1 MNPGMGTPNL
11 YSPNTSF
18 PFETQPK
25 PRAFLL
31 SFLRLR
37 RPTLLQPFS
46 TSSDLA
52 LPSPSPAYLFEQE
65 LRFFDDALQ
74 LAQMILFVL
83 RRMERTASRERW
95 YASYAAAERA
105 EGYPL
110 TAWTSV
116 GKEGEEKRLLSV
128 VGQMGLEV
136 GAWSLE
142 IGQGMA
148 EWCMLV
154 GWWVLSPD
162 AGGGVEEVMRSWEE
176 KGRKLEHLVLASVRD
191 ESTRS
196 KLPTRLLPL
205 IEGYPYAPASSFG
218 SAGHSR
224 SSSQLSL
231 TLPTGGPLSNLPGDP
246 STSNTKRILHVSI
259 SPPSGKK
266 GLLREGFRVDPER
279 LAGWAVG
286 ANEDTERGL
295 LAAQVW
301 KELLSSARSTSLTDN
316 TIAKDVHLDDL
327 FSDKTLDLIR
337 FISSLFP
344 STPPIPIA
352 QEPKEEKPI
361 YRPFPKSTSSFLDR
375 EGLVESADENVLLG
389 PVIHDGQSTIRPG
402 HRRQRSKSHSVGTTV
417 PKSFL
422 SETTTVDV
430 FGGSGVEISK
440 TADSTWADFSSFGFD
455 TPSSSSTPHLALGS
469 GLEIDPSKGGKGLN
483 AKERELERLL
493 RGDFGDETKVV
504 SVRGGSNVD
513 LALQGQTETKETGRK
528 EEEAR
533 AELKSVSILCVPPL
547 LRLLETPLTSRAF
560 LPSAASQ
567 ENRLDFLRLHPLP
580 PPRPSLS
587 SCDFPYFCRLRAQA
601 VPPHLDHLSR
611 MAPRLHRRHTPSQSG
626 ATYHLKRSGGVR
638 STAREERSTNFGPG
652 IHLPQTVHAQAA
664 LLNIDVHLAL
674 SYGRFSPSWTTG
686 RASSFVPGGVRVW
699 KGRARRVDDQSEVES
714 VWVFEHGFVRG

>member
-11 YSPNTSF
+11 YSPNSSSF

-37 RPTLLQPFS
+37 RPTLLQQIS

-74 LAQMILFVL
+74 LAQMILFVF

-110 TAWTSV
+110 TAWTNV

-136 GAWSLE
+136 GAWSIE
-142 IGQGMA
+142 IGQVLA

-154 GWWVLSPD
+154 GWWVISPD

-205 IEGYPYAPASSFG
+205 IEGYPYAPATSFG

-246 STSNTKRILHVSI
+246 STSTTKRILHVSI

-266 GLLREGFRVDPER
+266 GLLKEGVRADPER

-286 ANEDTERGL
+286 AKEDTERGS

-301 KELLSSARSTSLTDN
+301 KELLASARSTTADRAN
-316 TIAKDVHLDDL
+316 AKDIHLDDL
-327 FSDKTLDLIR
+327 FSNKTLDLIR

-352 QEPKEEKPI
+352 QEKKEEEPI

-375 EGLVESADENVLLG
+375 EGLVEPADENVLLG
-389 PVIHDGQSTIRPG
+389 PVIHDGQPTIRPG
-402 HRRQRSKSHSVGTTV
+402 HRRQRSKSHSVGTTL
-417 PKSFL
+417 PSFFL
-422 SETTTVDV
+422 PETKTVDV
-430 FGGSGVEISK
+430 FEGSGAGGSK
-440 TADSTWADFSSFGFD
+440 TEESTWADFSSFGFD
-455 TPSSSSTPHLALGS
+455 APSSSSTPHLALGS
-469 GLEIDPSKGGKGLN
+469 GLNIDPSKGGKRLN

-513 LALQGQTETKETGRK
+513 LALQGQTETKETGTK

-547 LRLLETPLTSRAF
+547 FRLLETPLTSRAVS
-560 LPSAASQ
+560 PSAASQ
-567 ENRLDFLRLHPLP
+567 ENRLDFL
-580 PPRPSLS
+580 
-587 SCDFPYFCRLRAQA
+587 
-601 VPPHLDHLSR
+601 
-611 MAPRLHRRHTPSQSG
+611 
-626 ATYHLKRSGGVR
+626 
-638 STAREERSTNFGPG
+638 
-652 IHLPQTVHAQAA
+652 
-664 LLNIDVHLAL
+664 
-674 SYGRFSPSWTTG
+674 
-686 RASSFVPGGVRVW
+686 
-699 KGRARRVDDQSEVES
+699 
-714 VWVFEHGFVRG
+714 